1 MALVISLLPIVL
13 ILVLM
18 IGLHWSAA
26 RAGAAGYLC
35 SLGLAIAFFG
45 ATPELLSYAHFKAL
59 LFSLDVLIIVWAAF
73 LFYRVSDEAGAI
85 AVIGRALPR
94 LTTDRSLQALMIGWV
109 FASFLQGVGG
119 FGVPVAVT
127 SPILVG
133 LGFSPLAAV
142 IIPSIGH
149 GWAVTFGSMGS
160 AFQAL
165 LATTQL
171 PTEILGPPS
180 ALLMGLAGA
189 AGGVMIAYFLNGWR
203 EVGRLLV
210 PLLAWGGVMAGAQYL
225 VVLAGPWNIAAFTA
239 GLAGLAITPLLTR
252 GYHSGEKP
260 KDIPSR
266 RDLWVAVSAYVILI
280 GITLT
285 IQLIPPVQNFFGQVS
300 VQAQF
305 PEIVSG
311 PGMFRTQGFAT
322 LAGVSRRINIFG
334 HTGML
339 LIYASLLGYALLHR
353 MGCYQRGAARRILGS
368 TLRRVLPSSVSI
380 LSMIAMALIMEYSGM
395 TDILA
400 RSLAEG
406 AGGLFPFLSPWIG
419 AVGAFMTGSNTN
431 SNVVFGVL
439 QMQTAELLHA
449 PVALI
454 LAAQTAS
461 AGLASVA
468 APAKIVVGASTTSM
482 AGQEGEVLRRL
493 AGYTILFVTLIGVL
507 AWLGVQLSAWLGV

>member
-1 MALVISLLPIVL
+1 
-13 ILVLM
+13 
-18 IGLHWSAA
+18 
-26 RAGAAGYLC
+26 
-35 SLGLAIAFFG
+35 
-45 ATPELLSYAHFKAL
+45 
-59 LFSLDVLIIVWAAF
+59 
-73 LFYRVSDEAGAI
+73 
-85 AVIGRALPR
+85 
-94 LTTDRSLQALMIGWV
+94 
-109 FASFLQGVGG
+109 
-119 FGVPVAVT
+119 
-127 SPILVG
+127 
-133 LGFSPLAAV
+133 
-142 IIPSIGH
+142 
-149 GWAVTFGSMGS
+149 
-160 AFQAL
+160 
-165 LATTQL
+165 
-171 PTEILGPPS
+171 
-180 ALLMGLAGA
+180 
-189 AGGVMIAYFLNGWR
+189 
-203 EVGRLLV
+203 
-210 PLLAWGGVMAGAQYL
+210 
-225 VVLAGPWNIAAFTA
+225 
-239 GLAGLAITPLLTR
+239 
-252 GYHSGEKP
+252 
-260 KDIPSR
+260 
-266 RDLWVAVSAYVILI
+266 
-280 GITLT
+280 
-285 IQLIPPVQNFFGQVS
+285 
-300 VQAQF
+300 
-305 PEIVSG
+305 
-311 PGMFRTQGFAT
+311 
-322 LAGVSRRINIFG
+322 
-334 HTGML
+334 
-339 LIYASLLGYALLHR
+339 